1 MLLRGDLL
9 TVLRDDQS
17 PSGFSF
23 RGDLDELIPVLE
35 SEGWC
40 VLEDLGVSCLM
51 ESPVPGDSL
60 RFDQGEVTAVDTR
73 GSMHE

>member
-9 TVLRDDQS
+9 AILRDDKS

-23 RGDLDELIPVLE
+23 RGDLDELISVLE
-35 SEGWC
+35 SEGWR
-40 VLEDLGVSCLM
+40 VLEDVGASCLM

-60 RFDQGEVTAVDTR
+60 RFDQGEVTAVNTY
-73 GSMHE
+73 GSMYE